1 MASTRKTRKASPAD
15 YSEQDRA
22 EFQRRVDATDE
33 ADIRRQMIEDGEDP
47 DADITDADIISP
59 DHIRKRLGM
68 TQQAFAAALG
78 IPLGTL
84 RNWEQNRV
92 TMEPAAV
99 ALLRILAHDPETA
112 LRALARKA
120 A

>member
-1 MASTRKTRKASPAD
+1 MASVRVKRNQASDAGPERD
-15 YSEQDRA
+15 DA
-22 EFQRRVDATDE
+22 EFKRRVDATTKE
-33 ADIRRQMIEDGEDP
+33 DIRRQMIEDGEDP

-59 DHIRKRLGM
+59 DYIRKRLGM

-78 IPLGTL
+78 IPVGTL

-92 TMEPAAV
+92 TMEPSAV
-99 ALLRILAHDPETA
+99 ALLRIVAYDPEA
-112 LRALARKA
+112 AMRALARQA